1 MFLARVWFSIQ
12 TANSSQIFILIFGIS
27 AWIFL
32 KYRGKLIH
40 SRTPAACF
48 IFGLLEF
55 FIWQLSFAVT
65 VIVRTVSVIKAYAIL
80 TVISVVLVTGW
91 STSSHVTSSVVMLG
105 IQESWWR
112 VIWRTRCLLVF
123 AQAAYEVLKSRF
135 LMLKLFI
142 LQVRDFLP
150 FLEGLQTRF

>member
-1 MFLARVWFSIQ
+1 MFLARMWFSIQ
-12 TANSSQIFILIFGIS
+12 TANSSESFILIVGIS

-40 SRTPAACF
+40 SRTPATCF

-55 FIWQLSFAVT
+55 FICQLSFALT

-80 TVISVVLVTGW
+80 VVISVVLVTGW
-91 STSSHVTSSVVMLG
+91 STSSHVTSSVMFG

-112 VIWRTRCLLVF
+112 VIWLTRYLLVS
-123 AQAAYEVLKSRF
+123 AQAAYEVLKSWF

-150 FLEGLQTRF
+150 FLEGL

>member
-32 KYRGKLIH
+32 KYSGKLIH

-55 FIWQLSFAVT
+55 FIWQLSFVLT

-80 TVISVVLVTGW
+80 VVISVVLVTGW
-91 STSSHVTSSVVMLG
+91 STCSHVTPSVMLG

-112 VIWRTRCLLVF
+112 VIWLTRYLLVS
-123 AQAAYEVLKSRF
+123 AQAAYEVLKSWF

-150 FLEGLQTRF
+150 LLEGL

>member
-1 MFLARVWFSIQ
+1 MFLARVWLSIQ
-12 TANSSQIFILIFGIS
+12 TANSSEIFILIVGIS

-55 FIWQLSFAVT
+55 FIWQLSFALT
-65 VIVRTVSVIKAYAIL
+65 VIVRTVSGIKAYAIL
-80 TVISVVLVTGW
+80 VVISVVLVTGW
-91 STSSHVTSSVVMLG
+91 STSSHVISSVMLG

-112 VIWRTRCLLVF
+112 VMWRTRYLLVS
-123 AQAAYEVLKSRF
+123 AQAAYEVLKSWF

-142 LQVRDFLP
+142 LQVRNFLP
-150 FLEGLQTRF
+150 FLEGL